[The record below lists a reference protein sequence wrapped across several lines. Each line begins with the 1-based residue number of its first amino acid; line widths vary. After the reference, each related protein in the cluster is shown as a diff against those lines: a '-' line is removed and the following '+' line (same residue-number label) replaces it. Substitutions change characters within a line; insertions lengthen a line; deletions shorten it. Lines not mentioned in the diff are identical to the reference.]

1 MCFEELKTSRLDETT
16 YTIDEVTDM
25 LDGLLSVV
33 RGEVEDLLENI
44 AEFEEENFR
53 GTKRDTDLNSVLKN
67 VKLVPLNET
76 GGTSLLHGYQNKKYN
91 PIVNMQEEHR
101 QSLKR
106 NYVQL
111 VKETPTDLVVDHLY
125 QNGILTDEMREEIL
139 QNSNSYSKTRQLITT
154 LQRRGPRAFECFC
167 TALTDEGK
175 SSLVHLLKESK
186 IKSEVSKDRA
196 MLPIGGDIFV
206 VVNEWRDKV
215 LIHIHKYEKNSA
227 DVYVPT
233 KKGIALD
240 LNQWQLLEMY
250 VNEIE
255 EAISQMIDDVTGVP
269 EMTFHLGRGVYV
281 SVNKTYPTVD
291 VRQRWK
297 IPETNQIVSTKKG
310 ISLTYDKWEALKG
323 TFPDVRE
330 TVPEIETTTPCILSE
345 DHQNQEGMLMCSNCN
360 PFAEPL

>member
-1 MCFEELKTSRLDETT
+1 
-16 YTIDEVTDM
+16 
-25 LDGLLSVV
+25 
-33 RGEVEDLLENI
+33 
-44 AEFEEENFR
+44 
-53 GTKRDTDLNSVLKN
+53 
-67 VKLVPLNET
+67 
-76 GGTSLLHGYQNKKYN
+76 
-91 PIVNMQEEHR
+91 MQEEHR

-215 LIHIHKYEKNSA
+215 LIHIRKYEKNSA

-360 PFAEPL
+360 PFAEP